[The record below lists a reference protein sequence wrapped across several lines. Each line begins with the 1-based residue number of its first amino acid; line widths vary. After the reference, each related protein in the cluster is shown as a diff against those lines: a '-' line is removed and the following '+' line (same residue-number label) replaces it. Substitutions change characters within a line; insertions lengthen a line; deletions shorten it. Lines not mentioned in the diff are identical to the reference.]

1 MAITLAEIRIQAR
14 QRADMQ
20 NSNFVSDS
28 EANNYINNS
37 IAELHDILCEAYGSE
52 YFVLSTEFPI
62 LAGTAEYALPA
73 DFYEVKGVD
82 IKMEAGNNFINVKRF
97 NFNER
102 NRYSDLVVWDLAGL
116 TNVRYRVVG
125 NNLMFNPVPSTS
137 ATVRLWY
144 VPVATR
150 LVSDSDSLD
159 DQNAYA
165 EYVIVDTAIKM
176 MQKEES
182 DVRVLMAQ
190 KQALEKRIRD
200 KSQNRDASE
209 AGTISDVT
217 AENDDYRYRHGG

>member
-1 MAITLAEIRIQAR
+1 MSITLAEIRVQAR

-20 NSNFVSDS
+20 NSSFVSDS
-28 EANNYINNS
+28 EANNYINSS

-52 YFVLSTEFPI
+52 YFVKSLEFPI
-62 LAGTAEYALPA
+62 AAGTPTYALPT

-82 IKMEAGNNFINVKRF
+82 IKMQPNGHFINVKRF

-102 NRYSDLVVWDLAGL
+102 NRYSDLVIWDLAGL

-125 NNLMFNPVPSTS
+125 NNLMFNPNPSQD
-137 ATVRLWY
+137 ATVKLWY
-144 VPVATR
+144 VPVATK
-150 LVSDSDSLD
+150 LVNDSDSLD

-165 EYVIVDTAIKM
+165 EYVVVDTAIKM

-200 KSQNRDASE
+200 KSQNRDAAE
-209 AGTISDVT
+209 APTISDAT
-217 AENDDYRYRHGG
+217 AENDDYYYRNGN